1 MTERI
6 RKAGEARARLRRAQN
21 AMMEIG
27 QLARELGQEPSAVR
41 PQARLLQLIRQVEA
55 ELQALQGATEG
66 AGPTGPDGGR

>member
-1 MTERI
+1 
-6 RKAGEARARLRRAQN
+6 
-21 AMMEIG
+21 MMEIG